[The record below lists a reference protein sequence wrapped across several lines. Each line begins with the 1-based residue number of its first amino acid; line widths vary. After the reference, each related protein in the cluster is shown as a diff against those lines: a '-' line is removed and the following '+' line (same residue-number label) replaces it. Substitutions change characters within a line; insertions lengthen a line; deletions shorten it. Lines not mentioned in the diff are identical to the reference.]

1 LAADAPGPVPVR
13 PPFRLVDQDH
23 EPSAR
28 IALPFSGLCGVSAA
42 RFTEA
47 AMNTPDPILELTL
60 MCMAIA
66 SATALW
72 MSVAAS
78 LRARVQTVRAGRDA

>member
-1 LAADAPGPVPVR
+1 
-13 PPFRLVDQDH
+13 
-23 EPSAR
+23 
-28 IALPFSGLCGVSAA
+28 
-42 RFTEA
+42 
-47 AMNTPDPILELTL
+47 MNTPDPILELTL